1 MERIAPNQRAC
12 RNCVHFRPTAV
23 EFVNE
28 VEAAGGSCRRF
39 PPVFMGSNDKEGTDS
54 FGFPAVTEADWCGE
68 FQKG

>member
-1 MERIAPNQRAC
+1 
-12 RNCVHFRPTAV
+12 V